1 MLSKE
6 TESKIVNILKTI
18 ASGETSIEV
27 TRRLLSD
34 NFEFDPY
41 QIFTNLIKK
50 GNEFIT
56 PVDIENYFNSKNI
69 FISYT
74 EAKLLILF
82 YDQNYDGVLTYTEF
96 LPLVQSKNSEKKNI
110 VNSPIREMNIDIDY
124 YLINLFQKEV
134 DLIRE
139 IIKQLY
145 DLRIKND
152 FDCHNIY
159 HAIKNVNKITEDS
172 IGDFFDKNETSFIND
187 ELIAIMKRLDI
198 NKDGIIDLCELHAFF
213 GFPNCT
219 FCCSCTPCPKCGIC
233 CCKECLP
240 DIPCYLH
247 KCIHHQSHS
256 PLETKTL
263 CQSPLRGKNISVSDY
278 LCSKYRN
285 ENIDDNIN
293 NNISNNNYK
302 FTNLNNKCK
311 YYSSDLNL
319 EDENKSNYDN
329 INNNNYLRNFPET
342 KKNCILENKNLEL
355 KNDYSSPHRRYSSP
369 KKYYINSQSEVG
381 STLYSTSPMNDNF
394 SPTILSKPNNSF
406 NNNNNIYNS
415 YSNSF
420 QNNNQNEF
428 DDQQFKEYLSTLMKI
443 ENEIEKGK
451 KELSSCYDFNY
462 EDAFRI
468 FDIEC
473 KCCITFDN
481 FKEGL
486 KYIGLELN
494 NDELKLL
501 FNRFDCQKCGSFN
514 CQHFISVLSP
524 CDSLYRNKIE
534 RRFSNSNRAR
544 NCLSYET
551 KLYFKNV
558 LKLIIEGEKKLN
570 KLREGYSNIN
580 NSLRNLFELID
591 TNGIGYFY
599 ENELKNYLRKNGIY
613 SDDKSCSLLFLKLDK
628 NRDGKVDMREIEEE
642 FQIIY

>member
-6 TESKIVNILKTI
+6 TGSKIVNILKTI

-152 FDCHNIY
+152 FDCHDIY

-219 FCCSCTPCPKCGIC
+219 FCCSCTPCPKCGIS

-240 DIPCYLH
+240 DISCYLH
-247 KCIHHQSHS
+247 KCIHHQSPS
-256 PLETKTL
+256 PLET
-263 CQSPLRGKNISVSDY
+263 
-278 LCSKYRN
+278 
-285 ENIDDNIN
+285 
-293 NNISNNNYK
+293 
-302 FTNLNNKCK
+302 
-311 YYSSDLNL
+311 
-319 EDENKSNYDN
+319 
-329 INNNNYLRNFPET
+329 
-342 KKNCILENKNLEL
+342 
-355 KNDYSSPHRRYSSP
+355 
-369 KKYYINSQSEVG
+369 
-381 STLYSTSPMNDNF
+381 
-394 SPTILSKPNNSF
+394 
-406 NNNNNIYNS
+406 
-415 YSNSF
+415 
-420 QNNNQNEF
+420 
-428 DDQQFKEYLSTLMKI
+428 
-443 ENEIEKGK
+443 
-451 KELSSCYDFNY
+451 
-462 EDAFRI
+462 
-468 FDIEC
+468 
-473 KCCITFDN
+473 
-481 FKEGL
+481 
-486 KYIGLELN
+486 
-494 NDELKLL
+494 
-501 FNRFDCQKCGSFN
+501 
-514 CQHFISVLSP
+514 
-524 CDSLYRNKIE
+524 
-534 RRFSNSNRAR
+534 
-544 NCLSYET
+544 
-551 KLYFKNV
+551 
-558 LKLIIEGEKKLN
+558 
-570 KLREGYSNIN
+570 
-580 NSLRNLFELID
+580 
-591 TNGIGYFY
+591 
-599 ENELKNYLRKNGIY
+599 
-613 SDDKSCSLLFLKLDK
+613 
-628 NRDGKVDMREIEEE
+628 
-642 FQIIY
+642 